1 MAERGSGNGSN
12 GEVAE
17 GDQYFTPSG
26 QGRRLFS
33 TRSLKLPALGNGDGA
48 AAGTHR
54 EDSPPVAVTRRVL
67 RSRLPAVYQE
77 NDFGLRFV
85 GGLEGVLDPV
95 FALLDSLPAHLDP
108 DLAPQDV
115 LDLLAGW
122 LGVEVDE
129 SWPEKRRRELVRL
142 AGDLARHRGTQAG
155 LELAL
160 RASFP
165 DVPLRIVDSGS
176 VAFAADPGE
185 LPKAKKPHFDVY
197 CDESLEE
204 KELARVAATIEQ
216 LKPVHVDYRLRVKT
230 PRTRQR

>member
-1 MAERGSGNGSN
+1 MADPGTGNGSN
-12 GEVAE
+12 GSVAE
-17 GDQYFTPSG
+17 DEQYFTLAG
-26 QGRRLFS
+26 QRRRLFS
-33 TRSLKLPALGNGDGA
+33 TRSLKLPELGDGNGAGP
-48 AAGTHR
+48 GTHR
-54 EDSPPVAVTRRVL
+54 EDSPPVAVTRRLL
-67 RSRLPAVYQE
+67 RSQLPAVYQE
-77 NDFGLRFV
+77 HDFGQRFV

-95 FALLDSLPAHLDP
+95 LALLDSLPAHLDP
-108 DLAPQDV
+108 DLAPQDM

-142 AGDLARHRGTQAG
+142 AGELARLRGTQAG

-165 DVPLRIVDSGS
+165 DVPLRIVDSGG
-176 VAFAADPGE
+176 VAFAADPE
-185 LPKAKKPHFDVY
+185 SLPKAKKPQFEVY
-197 CDESLEE
+197 CDKPLEE

-230 PRTRQR
+230 PRTRQT